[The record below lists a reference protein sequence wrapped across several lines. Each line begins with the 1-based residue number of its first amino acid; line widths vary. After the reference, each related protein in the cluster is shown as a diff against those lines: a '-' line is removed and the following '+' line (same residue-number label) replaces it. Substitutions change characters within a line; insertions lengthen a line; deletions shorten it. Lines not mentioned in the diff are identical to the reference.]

1 MELNSN
7 RHSVFRLQFHLVVV
21 TKYRLK
27 VINQQMNVRLKE
39 LAHRVFEECWGL
51 KILEIDIESDHV
63 HLCFEYNPQTDHSK
77 LVNNFKTVSSRMLRK
92 EFSEHLGK
100 IYQKPYLWANSYCIL
115 SVGGTNIDV
124 IKQYIEKQRLYRN
137 RVNRDFV
144 RRVG

>member
-27 VINQQMNVRLKE
+27 IINQQMNARLKE

-51 KILEIDIESDHV
+51 KIIESDNIHI
-63 HLCFEYNPQTDHSK
+63 LFESNPQTDLSK

-92 EFSEHLGK
+92 EFSEHLDK
-100 IYQKPYLWANSYCIL
+100 FYNKPYLWSNSYCIL
-115 SVGGTNIDV
+115 SVGEASIDV
-124 IKQYIEKQRLYRN
+124 IKQYIENQEASQKLKS
-137 RVNRDFV
+137 D
-144 RRVG
+144 